1 MAYDLE
7 EQEQLET
14 FKVWWKRYGN
24 YAISALLA
32 VIIAILA
39 YQAWNYYQF
48 KQSVQASERFEKMT
62 HLGYED
68 DKDLKEIK
76 LISAD
81 LMENFSST
89 VYAGRA
95 AVAVAKAN
103 LSAKDSKSAEAQ
115 LRWAAEHAKESAV
128 RSIAI
133 LQLAGI
139 QLEQK
144 AFDAALKTLEQKHD
158 EGFDGLYF
166 DLRGDVFLAQGKP
179 DQAKAA
185 YKSALEKLDISG
197 RYYRYTTI
205 KLESLGG

>member
-14 FKVWWKRYGN
+14 LKAWWKRYGN
-24 YAISALLA
+24 YASAALA
-32 VIIAILA
+32 IVVVAILA

-48 KQSVQASERFEKMT
+48 KQSVQASERFEKLT

-76 LISAD
+76 VISAD

-89 VYAGRA
+89 AYAGRA

-103 LSAKDSKSAEAQ
+103 LAAKDTKSAEAQ
-115 LRWAAEHAKESAV
+115 LKWAIDHAKETSV

-133 LQLAGI
+133 LQLAGM

-144 AFDAALKTLEQKHD
+144 AYDAALKTLQEKHD
-158 EGFDGLYF
+158 DGFDGLFF
-166 DLRGDVFLAQGKP
+166 DLRGDIYLAQGKRNE
-179 DQAKAA
+179 AKSA
-185 YKSALEKLDISG
+185 YKSALEKLDLSG

>member
-14 FKVWWKRYGN
+14 FKIWWKRYGN

-144 AFDAALKTLEQKHD
+144 AYDAALKTLEQKHD